1 MDKKKKAIPVRK
13 LLEMERRAADTIV
26 NNENDLSD
34 ANRSTNTAATSI
46 LGTVPSKHNPTL
58 EKFYLIIKK
67 KFGGK
72 IMIYYT

>member
-34 ANRSTNTAATSI
+34 ANRSTNTISI
-46 LGTVPSKHNPTL
+46 LGTVPSKHKISIDYYHHKT
-58 EKFYLIIKK
+58 LIISIKNHR
-67 KFGGK
+67 
-72 IMIYYT
+72 

>member
-34 ANRSTNTAATSI
+34 ANRSTNTISI

-67 KFGGK
+67 KFRGK